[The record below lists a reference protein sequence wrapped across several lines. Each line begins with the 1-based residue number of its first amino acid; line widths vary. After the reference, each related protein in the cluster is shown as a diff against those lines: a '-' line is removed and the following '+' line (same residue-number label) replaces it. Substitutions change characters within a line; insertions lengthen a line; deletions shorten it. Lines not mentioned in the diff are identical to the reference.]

1 MSQAAAGAS
10 GLPRHVAVIM
20 DGNGRWAQRRAL
32 PRHLG
37 HRAGAK
43 AVRATVEGCARRGV
57 EALTIFAFS
66 SENWQRPQDEVT
78 RLMELFVE
86 SIDKEVDELHRNGIR
101 MRFIGDLSRLRAGL
115 GAKIAAAEARTA
127 ANQRM
132 TLFIAVSY
140 GGRWD
145 IVEAA
150 RRLAARA
157 VAGEITPAAI
167 DEALFADQLQL
178 AGAPEPDLFIRTGG
192 EQRISNFL
200 LWNLAYS
207 ELYFCDTLWPDFDD
221 AALERRVAFLRQP
234 AATLWPDRRAGRTM
248 NARPAR
254 AHRDRAAARSP
265 GHRRAG
271 LVAARGGGGDDR
283 GRDLR
288 WRLRMGRV
296 RAAALRAGPARVRRR
311 HPAGARGRRDARSRP
326 ALAHGLSCASP
337 PSGG

>member
-1 MSQAAAGAS
+1 VSQAAAGAS

-43 AVRATVEGCARRGV
+43 AVRVTVEGCARRGV

-66 SENWQRPQDEVT
+66 SENWQRPQEEVT
-78 RLMELFVE
+78 RLMELFLE
-86 SIDKEVDELHRNGIR
+86 SIDKQVDELHRNGIR
-101 MRFIGDLSRLRAGL
+101 VRFIGDLSRLRPVL
-115 GAKIAAAEARTA
+115 VEKIASAEARTA
-127 ANQRM
+127 ANRRM

-157 VAGEITPAAI
+157 VAGEIKPEAI
-167 DEALFADQLQL
+167 DESLFADHLQL

-192 EQRISNFL
+192 ERRISNFL

-207 ELYFCDTLWPDFDD
+207 ELYFCDALWPDFDD
-221 AALERRVAFLRQP
+221 AAL
-234 AATLWPDRRAGRTM
+234 D
-248 NARPAR
+248 
-254 AHRDRAAARSP
+254 
-265 GHRRAG
+265 
-271 LVAARGGGGDDR
+271 
-283 GRDLR
+283 
-288 WRLRMGRV
+288 
-296 RAAALRAGPARVRRR
+296 AALRFYASRQRRFGLTDAQAAR
-311 HPAGARGRRDARSRP
+311 
-326 ALAHGLSCASP
+326 
-337 PSGG
+337 

>member
-1 MSQAAAGAS
+1 VSQAAAGAS

-66 SENWQRPQDEVT
+66 SENWQRPQEEVT

-101 MRFIGDLSRLRAGL
+101 IRFIGELTRLRAGL
-115 GAKIAAAEARTA
+115 GTKIAAAEARTA
-127 ANQRM
+127 ANRRM

-150 RRLAARA
+150 RRLATRA
-157 VAGEITPAAI
+157 VTGEIAPEAI
-167 DEALFADQLQL
+167 DEALFAEQLQL

-221 AALERRVAFLRQP
+221 AALE
-234 AATLWPDRRAGRTM
+234 
-248 NARPAR
+248 
-254 AHRDRAAARSP
+254 
-265 GHRRAG
+265 
-271 LVAARGGGGDDR
+271 
-283 GRDLR
+283 
-288 WRLRMGRV
+288 
-296 RAAALRAGPARVRRR
+296 AALRFYASRQRRFGLTDAQAAR
-311 HPAGARGRRDARSRP
+311 
-326 ALAHGLSCASP
+326 
-337 PSGG
+337 

>member
-57 EALTIFAFS
+57 EVLTIFAFS

-86 SIDKEVDELHRNGIR
+86 SIDKEVDELHGNGIR
-101 MRFIGDLSRLRAGL
+101 VCFIGDLSRLRAVL

-150 RRLAARA
+150 RRLAAR
-157 VAGEITPAAI
+157 VVTGEIKPEAI
-167 DEALFADQLQL
+167 DETLFADQLQL
-178 AGAPEPDLFIRTGG
+178 AGTPEPDLFIRTGG

-221 AALERRVAFLRQP
+221 AAL
-234 AATLWPDRRAGRTM
+234 D
-248 NARPAR
+248 
-254 AHRDRAAARSP
+254 
-265 GHRRAG
+265 
-271 LVAARGGGGDDR
+271 
-283 GRDLR
+283 
-288 WRLRMGRV
+288 
-296 RAAALRAGPARVRRR
+296 AALRFYASRQRRFGLTDAQAAR
-311 HPAGARGRRDARSRP
+311 
-326 ALAHGLSCASP
+326 
-337 PSGG
+337 

>member
-1 MSQAAAGAS
+1 VSQAAAGAS

-20 DGNGRWAQRRAL
+20 DGNGRWAKRRAL

-66 SENWQRPQDEVT
+66 SENWQRPQEEVT

-86 SIDKEVDELHRNGIR
+86 SIDKEVDELHRNGVR
-101 MRFIGDLSRLRAGL
+101 LRFIGDLSRLRAGL
-115 GAKIAAAEARTA
+115 GAKIAAAESRTA

-132 TLFIAVSY
+132 SLFIAISY

-157 VAGEITPAAI
+157 VAGEIKPEAI
-167 DEALFADQLQL
+167 DEALFAEQLQL
-178 AGAPEPDLFIRTGG
+178 AGAPDPDLFIRTGG
-192 EQRISNFL
+192 ESRISNFL

-221 AALERRVAFLRQP
+221 AAL
-234 AATLWPDRRAGRTM
+234 D
-248 NARPAR
+248 
-254 AHRDRAAARSP
+254 
-265 GHRRAG
+265 
-271 LVAARGGGGDDR
+271 
-283 GRDLR
+283 
-288 WRLRMGRV
+288 
-296 RAAALRAGPARVRRR
+296 AALRFYASRQRRFGLTDAQAAR
-311 HPAGARGRRDARSRP
+311 
-326 ALAHGLSCASP
+326 
-337 PSGG
+337 